1 MRGRIR
7 RSVEKLVPL
16 RGSCGARAARIWFDP
31 PRPRVC
37 GHPEEAHL
45 FGGRCRVPGCMCDR
59 FWPVPEISAQVW
71 SRLMRTRGIQHGEG
85 TETTSEFQ
93 SPGPRRLVN
102 SAQLLSTIRKARGGR
117 QTRVRIRLGNRTR
130 VARLLAREP
139 SSAKV
144 DPVRLGS
151 RVAFSIS
158 SPATNLRRRLRPAAA
173 ETVCV
178 GGPARPF
185 RVLTRRNSPTALGVR
200 IRC

>member
-1 MRGRIR
+1 MRIRHPTTPVKEIRKSSMRGRIR

-45 FGGRCRVPGCMCDR
+45 FGGRCRVSGCMCDR

-117 QTRVRIRLGNRTR
+117 QTRVRSSLAARVLEKLGMS
-130 VARLLAREP
+130 REGVLRRWLIHP
-139 SSAKV
+139 NISPEPRDCYAYAKV
-144 DPVRLGS
+144 RGE
-151 RVAFSIS
+151 A
-158 SPATNLRRRLRPAAA
+158 
-173 ETVCV
+173 
-178 GGPARPF
+178 
-185 RVLTRRNSPTALGVR
+185 
-200 IRC
+200 